1 MLTLLVCFFSIFFL
15 DSFRLGI
22 GCGCNGATDSNRAG
36 FDEEEDD
43 DGDGF
48 VWPTLT
54 LSPRF
59 HHEVAA
65 PPPIIYGPFF
75 EPEYPT
81 NISVLAG
88 QTVLLQCRVMDLG
101 DRVVSLL

>member
-1 MLTLLVCFFSIFFL
+1 MES
-15 DSFRLGI
+15 DAS
-22 GCGCNGATDSNRAG
+22 SNSG
-36 FDEEEDD
+36 FDDEEDD
-43 DGDGF
+43 DGDGL

-59 HHEVAA
+59 HHDSA
-65 PPPIIYGPFF
+65 PLPPAVIYGPFF
-75 EPEYPT
+75 EPEFPT

-101 DRVVSLL
+101 DRVVNTIVY

>member
-1 MLTLLVCFFSIFFL
+1 MLYVLFYSPLVGNGSDANIL
-15 DSFRLGI
+15 DGD
-22 GCGCNGATDSNRAG
+22 DSNRGG
-36 FDEEEDD
+36 FDDEEDD
-43 DGDGF
+43 DGDGL

-59 HHEVAA
+59 DAM
-65 PPPIIYGPFF
+65 PPVVMYGPFF

-101 DRVVSLL
+101 DRVVSVVFCK